1 MFPDFNL
8 NRLVVM
14 LVPLLL
20 AVTVHEVA
28 HGYAAYRLGDQTAR
42 LAGRLTLNPIKH
54 LDLTGSL
61 IVPLMLIIMGSP
73 VIFGWAKPVPVN
85 FNNLRNHPKDRLL
98 VSAAGILANLML
110 VLATGLL
117 FQGLHRSMA
126 LWRETFF
133 SPILLDLL
141 NMLGFS
147 VLINTV
153 LAVFNLIPI
162 PPLDGS
168 RILAEF
174 LPASIRPHFARF
186 ERVGLL
192 LLILLLFLGGK
203 SLARVI
209 SFITDLILK

>member
-1 MFPDFNL
+1 MFPNFNL
-8 NRLVVM
+8 NHLVVM

-28 HGYAAYRLGDQTAR
+28 HGYVAYRLGDHTAK

-54 LDLTGSL
+54 LDITGSL
-61 IVPLMLIIMGSP
+61 ILPLLLIITGSP

-85 FNNLRNHPKDRLL
+85 FNNLRNHPKDTLL
-98 VSAAGILANLML
+98 VSAAGVLANLML
-110 VLATGLL
+110 VMVTGLL
-117 FQGLHRSMA
+117 FRGLMRSMP

-133 SPILLDLL
+133 SPILMDLL

-174 LPASIRPHFARF
+174 LPASIKPYFARF
-186 ERVGLL
+186 ERVGLIF
-192 LLILLLFLGGK
+192 LILLLFLGGK
-203 SLARVI
+203 SLGRVI
-209 SFITDLILK
+209 SFITNLILK